1 VQFRAYTSAMKSGIA
16 STQLG
21 DAPLVERMQRRGV
34 RVTEQRL
41 RVARVLLSAPQH
53 LTAEQIAE
61 AVRGGGLHISKATI
75 YNTLNLFVERG
86 LIRQL
91 AVGMEQT
98 WFDSNVESHYHFQD
112 EISGALTD
120 LPTPDVEFARL
131 PAPPP
136 GMEVAGIDLVIR
148 LRRRL

>member
-1 VQFRAYTSAMKSGIA
+1 MQAGPEF
-16 STQLG
+16 
-21 DAPLVERMQRRGV
+21 APLSDQQLCTRLQGRGV
-34 RVTEQRL
+34 RVTSQRL
-41 RVARVLLSAPQH
+41 RVARVLLTAPQH

-61 AVRGGGLHISKATI
+61 AVRRGGSRVSKATI

-91 AVGMEQT
+91 TVGVAQT
-98 WFDSNVESHYHFQD
+98 CFDSNVESHYHFQD
-112 EISGALTD
+112 EISGTLSD
-120 LPTPDVEFARL
+120 LAIPEVEFARL

-148 LRRRL
+148 LRRRA